1 MFLTRVDYSLCFSG
15 LLSGAITTSTRA
27 SSCQNGDM
35 GVLTYDDDPV
45 TSPLCGEPSLP
56 LGTIVEAQEGST
68 GDESETETLPD
79 PSVPPPS
86 LSVTSYSNLKKVII

>member
-1 MFLTRVDYSLCFSG
+1 
-15 LLSGAITTSTRA
+15 
-27 SSCQNGDM
+27 M

-86 LSVTSYSNLKKVII
+86 LSLTSYSNLKKVIMQYINSYTINPSHNLIVLVEFDNITSDSVIDIM